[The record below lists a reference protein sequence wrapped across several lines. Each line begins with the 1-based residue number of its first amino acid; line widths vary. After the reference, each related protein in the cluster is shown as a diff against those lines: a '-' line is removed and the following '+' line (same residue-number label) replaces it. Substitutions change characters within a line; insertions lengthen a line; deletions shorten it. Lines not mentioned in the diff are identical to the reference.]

1 MITQVGDVP
10 FFWSSL
16 PLNALCAFGM
26 AFLNVSLL
34 AGGALMAIPV
44 LLHLLMRQKP
54 RQLVFPAVRFVRER
68 RESNTRRL
76 RLRHWLLLALR
87 CAAVGLAVLMLARPS
102 VASALWG
109 NYVALGLVGL
119 ALLAAVLL
127 TGVAVARKLAAPLIA
142 ALALTA
148 VGLGIAWL
156 VFAYRAAFTGKS
168 VLGSQ
173 EVPVAAV
180 LVVDTSPRMEYRH
193 ENKTRLEMAQETAAW
208 LLKQLPADSEVAV
221 VDSRPGGATFAIDR
235 TAAEKT
241 IERLRPTGTPRPLPE
256 VILSAV
262 GLARQ
267 NTRPRKEVYVL
278 SDLTAAAWRTEQP
291 ADLQKTLAEQSNVQL
306 YVIDVGASNPRNLA
320 LGQLELSSQV
330 LPPGAKP
337 TIEVEVK
344 ATGVGGERQIELR
357 LEEHDPTLPIIRDG
371 KPVLPKSYRC
381 AVRTVNLEPGGLQ
394 RVTLNVEGVG
404 GRESGESGI
413 RGEESG
419 VRTGLPLGTHQGL
432 VRILGE
438 DGLALDDVR
447 YFAVEVQPDW
457 PIAVFAPKGVR
468 TDEQVRALRNNPKA
482 RFRCDV
488 LPQEE
493 LANKT
498 LDDYRAICL
507 LDPQPLP
514 SEAWDKLAAYVQ
526 SGGGVALALG
536 HNAEPAAFQPE
547 PTQVVLGGKL
557 TRQTRSAGDLYF
569 SPGSYDHPVMA
580 EFRAIEANVPWD
592 RYPVLY
598 HWNLDALREGART
611 IIAYGD
617 NKPALVENRLGRG
630 RVLVLTTPITDP
642 LRPGSRKA
650 WNELWYGEDA
660 WPGFVLWNEMLLYL
674 VGAGQARLN
683 YDAGETAVLANDP
696 AKDPERYQLF
706 SPLEEPQDVLAREE
720 RVTVRFTDYPG
731 AYRLRGQ
738 RGGPVVR
745 GFAVNLPPDVGDLSR
760 LPREKLDE
768 LLGKERFQFARSREE
783 INRAVGADRI
793 GSEFYSLLVTLLA
806 LTLGMEHLLANKF
819 YRKDD

>member
-1 MITQVGDVP
+1 
-10 FFWSSL
+10 
-16 PLNALCAFGM
+16 M

-54 RQLVFPAVRFVRER
+54 RQLVFPALRFVKER

-87 CAAVGLAVLMLARPS
+87 CAAVGLAVLALARPS

-119 ALLAAVLL
+119 ALLAALLL

-148 VGLGIAWL
+148 VGLGAAWL
-156 VFAYRAAFTGKS
+156 VFAYRAAFTGRS

-193 ENKTRLEMAQETAAW
+193 ENQTRLEVAQETAAW
-208 LLKQLPADSEVAV
+208 LIKQLPADSEVAV

-235 TAAEKT
+235 TAAEKG
-241 IERLRPTGTPRPLPE
+241 IQRLRPTGTPRPLPE

-278 SDLTAAAWRTEQP
+278 SDLTAAAWRTDQP
-291 ADLQKTLAEQSNVQL
+291 ADLQKTLADGSDVQL
-306 YVIDVGASNPRNLA
+306 YVIDVGAEQPRNFS
-320 LGQLELSSQV
+320 LGELELSSQV

-344 ATGVGGERQIELR
+344 AIGTGGERQVELR

-371 KPVLPKSYRC
+371 KPVLPKTFRSD
-381 AVRTVNLEPGGLQ
+381 VKTVTLQPGESQ
-394 RVTLNVEGVG
+394 RVTLQVQGVAG
-404 GRESGESGI
+404 QTRNPEPET
-413 RGEESG
+413 RNLP
-419 VRTGLPLGTHQGL
+419 LPLGTHQGL

-457 PIAVFAPKGVR
+457 PIAVFAPPGVR
-468 TDEQVRALRNNPKA
+468 TDDQVRALRNNPKA

-498 LDDYRAICL
+498 LDDYRAVCL
-507 LDPQPLP
+507 LDPLPLP
-514 SEAWDKLAAYVQ
+514 EEVWDKLAAYAQ
-526 SGGGVALALG
+526 SGGGVAVALG
-536 HNAEPAAFQPE
+536 NSAQPPAAFQQE
-547 PTQVVLGGKL
+547 PAQVVLGGKL
-557 TRQTRSAGDLYF
+557 TRQTRSAGDLYL
-569 SPGSYDHPVMA
+569 SPSSYDHPVLA

-592 RYPVLY
+592 RYPVFY
-598 HWNLDALREGART
+598 HWNLDELREGART

-642 LRPGSRKA
+642 LRPRGRKT
-650 WNELWYGEDA
+650 WNELWYGDDA

-674 VGAGQARLN
+674 VGAGQAQLN
-683 YDAGETAVLANDP
+683 YHAGETAVLANDP

-738 RGGPVVR
+738 HGGPVVR
-745 GFAVNLPPDVGDLSR
+745 GFAVNLQPDVGDLSR
-760 LPREKLDE
+760 LPREKLEE

-783 INRAVGADRI
+783 INRAVGVDRI
-793 GSEFYSLLVTLLA
+793 GSEFYPLLVTLLA
-806 LTLGMEHLLANKF
+806 LTLGMEHLLASKF

>member
-1 MITQVGDVP
+1 
-10 FFWSSL
+10 
-16 PLNALCAFGM
+16 M

-54 RQLVFPAVRFVRER
+54 RQLVFPALRFVKER

-87 CAAVGLAVLMLARPS
+87 CAALGLAVLALARPS

-109 NYVALGLVGL
+109 NYTALGLVGL
-119 ALLAAVLL
+119 ALLGALLL

-142 ALALTA
+142 ALGVTA
-148 VGLGIAWL
+148 VALGAAWL
-156 VFAYRAAFTGKS
+156 AFAYRAVFTGQS
-168 VLGSQ
+168 VLGNQ
-173 EVPVAAV
+173 EIPVAAV

-193 ENKTRLEMAQETAAW
+193 ENKTRLELAQETAGW
-208 LLKQLPADSEVAV
+208 LIKQLPADSEVAV

-235 TAAEKT
+235 TAAEKS
-241 IERLRPTGTPRPLPE
+241 IQRLRPTGTPRPLPE
-256 VILSAV
+256 VLLSAV

-278 SDLTAAAWRTEQP
+278 TDLTAAAWRTEQP
-291 ADLQKTLAEQSNVQL
+291 AELQQALAERSDVQL
-306 YVIDVGASNPRNLA
+306 YVIDVGAAQPRNFA
-320 LGQLELSSQV
+320 LGELELSSQV

-337 TIEVEVK
+337 TIDVEVK
-344 ATGVGGERQIELR
+344 ALGMGGERQIELR
-357 LEEHDPTLPIIRDG
+357 LEEPDPTLPIIRDG
-371 KPVLPKSYRC
+371 KPVLPKSNRSD
-381 AVRTVNLEPGGLQ
+381 VKTVTLEAGQSQ
-394 RVTLNVEGVG
+394 RVTLQVQGVAG
-404 GRESGESGI
+404 QNRSTDSEN
-413 RGEESG
+413 RNLP
-419 VRTGLPLGTHQGL
+419 LPLGTHQGL

-457 PIAVFAPKGVR
+457 PIAVFAPAGVR

-493 LANKT
+493 LTNKP
-498 LDDYRAICL
+498 LDDYRAVCL

-514 SEAWDKLAAYVQ
+514 AEAWDKLAAYAR
-526 SGGGVALALG
+526 SGGGLAIALG
-536 HNAEPAAFQPE
+536 YNVQAPTAFQEEPAQI
-547 PTQVVLGGKL
+547 VLGGKL
-557 TRQTRSAGDLYF
+557 TRQTRSAGDLYL
-569 SPGSYDHPVMA
+569 SPTSYDHPVLA

-592 RYPVLY
+592 RYPVFY
-598 HWNLDALREGART
+598 HWNLDELREGART
-611 IIAYGD
+611 IISYGD

-642 LRPGSRKA
+642 LRPRGRKT

-674 VGAGQARLN
+674 VGAGQTQLN
-683 YDAGETAVLANDP
+683 YHAGETAVLANDP

-706 SPLEEPQDVLAREE
+706 TPLEEPQDVLAREE
-720 RVTVRFTDYPG
+720 RVTVRFTDYAG

-745 GFAVNLPPDVGDLSR
+745 GFAVNLPRDVGDLSR

-768 LLGKERFQFARSREE
+768 LLGKERFQFARSRDE
-783 INRAVGADRI
+783 INRAVGVDRI
-793 GSEFYSLLVTLLA
+793 GSEFYPLLVTLLA

>member
-1 MITQVGDVP
+1 
-10 FFWSSL
+10 
-16 PLNALCAFGM
+16 M
-26 AFLNVSLL
+26 AFLNASLL

-54 RQLVFPAVRFVRER
+54 RQLVFPALRFVKER

-87 CAAVGLAVLMLARPS
+87 CAAVALAVLALARPS
-102 VASALWG
+102 VASALFG

-119 ALLAAVLL
+119 ALLAALLL

-148 VGLGIAWL
+148 VGLGAAWL

-173 EVPVAAV
+173 EVAVAAV
-180 LVVDTSPRMEYRH
+180 VVVDTSPRMEYRH
-193 ENKTRLEMAQETAAW
+193 ENQSRLEVAQETAAW
-208 LLKQLPADSEVAV
+208 LIKQLPADSEVAV
-221 VDSRPGGATFAIDR
+221 VDSRPGGATFAVDR
-235 TAAEKT
+235 TAAEKS
-241 IERLRPTGTPRPLPE
+241 IQRLRPTGTPRPLPE

-267 NTRPRKEVYVL
+267 NSRPRKEVYVL
-278 SDLTAAAWRTEQP
+278 SDLTAAAWRTDQP
-291 ADLQKTLAEQSNVQL
+291 ADLQKTLADQSHVQL
-306 YVIDVGASNPRNLA
+306 YVIDVGAAQPRNFA
-320 LGQLELSSQV
+320 LGELDLSSQV
-330 LPPGAKP
+330 LPPGVKP
-337 TIEVEVK
+337 AIEVEVK
-344 ATGVGGERQIELR
+344 AVGIGGERQIELR
-357 LEEHDPTLPIIRDG
+357 LEEHDATLPIIRDG
-371 KPVLPKSYRC
+371 KPVLPKTFRSD
-381 AVRTVNLEPGGLQ
+381 VKTVTLQPGESQ
-394 RVTLNVEGVG
+394 RVTLQVQGVAG
-404 GRESGESGI
+404 QTPNASSQTRNLP
-413 RGEESG
+413 
-419 VRTGLPLGTHQGL
+419 LPLGTHQGT

-457 PIAVFAPKGVR
+457 PIAVFAPPGVQ

-493 LANKT
+493 LANKA
-498 LDDYRAICL
+498 LDDYRAVCL
-507 LDPQPLP
+507 LDPQPLA
-514 SEAWDKLAAYVQ
+514 SEIWDKLAAYVQ
-526 SGGGVALALG
+526 SGGGVAVALG
-536 HNAEPAAFQPE
+536 HNAQPAALQE
-547 PTQVVLGGKL
+547 ESAQVVLGGKI
-557 TRQTRSAGDLYF
+557 TRQTRTAGDLYL
-569 SPGSYDHPVMA
+569 SPSSYDHPVLA

-592 RYPVLY
+592 RYPVFY
-598 HWNLDALREGART
+598 HWNLDELREGART
-611 IIAYGD
+611 IIPYGD
-617 NKPALVENRLGRG
+617 NKPAVVENRLGRG
-630 RVLVLTTPITDP
+630 RVLVLTTPVTDP
-642 LRPGSRKA
+642 LRPGQRKT

-674 VGAGQARLN
+674 VGAGQTRLN
-683 YDAGETAVLANDP
+683 YHAGETAVLVNDP

-745 GFAVNLPPDVGDLSR
+745 GFAVNLQPDVGDLSR

-783 INRAVGADRI
+783 VNRAVGVDRI
-793 GSEFYSLLVTLLA
+793 GSEFYPLLVTLLA
-806 LTLGMEHLLANKF
+806 LTLAMEHLLANKF